1 MSRDDNQKEMI
12 KACENTL
19 CKIFNPPMVI
29 SEYNT
34 SDELKN
40 LLFNLNETE

>member
-1 MSRDDNQKEMI
+1 MILKKE
-12 KACENTL
+12 
-19 CKIFNPPMVI
+19 FNPSMVI

-34 SDELKN
+34 SDELNN

>member
-12 KACENTL
+12 KACENNL